1 MFIATHLD
9 SIFETQPWLTRS
21 CREISHGRTPLCASS
36 TIRWRTTSG
45 NGRPFTNTPPNWLTP
60 PWPARVKKII
70 IQSLGFLFP
79 FINWRDFIHGKVFY
93 LKIGHEKNVE
103 EIWRRHSSQNNFK
116 VTFIDDFFNRIH
128 IFFRSKLVK
137 IKWKTNAHTKV
148 IWALNIFS
156 TTWKWLLVVIQSLL
170 TWIYFRLYDILLFL
184 VLGRFDFNFVT
195 EIIKVFAENWLNC
208 VET

>member
-1 MFIATHLD
+1 MACKSKENHY
-9 SIFETQPWLTRS
+9 SITGFFVSIHKLTRFYS
-21 CREISHGRTPLCASS
+21 WKGIL
-36 TIRWRTTSG
+36 
-45 NGRPFTNTPPNWLTP
+45 L
-60 PWPARVKKII
+60 KKKTWEKC
-70 IQSLGFLFP
+70 
-79 FINWRDFIHGKVFY
+79 WRDLTTAFQSKFQGY
-93 LKIGHEKNVE
+93 LY
-103 EIWRRHSSQNNFK
+103 RRL
-116 VTFIDDFFNRIH
+116 FNRIH
-128 IFFRSKLVK
+128 IYFHSKLVK
-137 IKWKTNAHTKV
+137 IKWKANAHTKV